1 VKLRFSKGNKL
12 SLILVFLIIVF
23 GSISTQFFIINPLK
37 SDLKIKSKTL
47 ETEQNLLNSIGNNE
61 IENSKDRKVNTK
73 ELQKKLPV
81 NPLQDQ
87 FILDLEQAE
96 TVSNSQIKSMDFSN
110 QEQQETQN
118 DQINNLVGNTV
129 QQNSE
134 TTNEIEKQNSN
145 NNLPSGVKKLTVK
158 LTIESSGYE
167 EFEQFIDSLEKLKR
181 IIVVEAIEY
190 SDGKEQISLDKMD
203 KPFSYNLTVSTFYMP
218 ELKDLKG
225 QGPKTMTPNPA
236 KKQNPLSQFPDV
248 LTP

>member
-1 VKLRFSKGNKL
+1 VKIRFSKGNKL
-12 SLILVFLIIVF
+12 SLILVFLIFVL

-47 ETEQNLLNSIGNNE
+47 ETEQNLLNAIKNTEN
-61 IENSKDRKVNTK
+61 ENSKDRKVNTK

-87 FILDLEQAE
+87 FILDLEQVE

-110 QEQQETQN
+110 QEQQETQS
-118 DQINNLVGNTV
+118 DQINNGVGNTV

-134 TTNEIEKQNSN
+134 TTNETEKQNLN
-145 NNLPSGVKKLTVK
+145 NQLPSGVKKLTVK
-158 LTIESSGYE
+158 LTVESPGYE

-190 SDGKEQISLDKMD
+190 SDGTEQISLEKMD
-203 KPFSYNLTVSTFYMP
+203 KPFSYDLTVSTFYMP

-225 QGPKTMTPNPA
+225 QGPKTETPNPA
-236 KKQNPLSQFPDV
+236 EKQNPLSQFPDV